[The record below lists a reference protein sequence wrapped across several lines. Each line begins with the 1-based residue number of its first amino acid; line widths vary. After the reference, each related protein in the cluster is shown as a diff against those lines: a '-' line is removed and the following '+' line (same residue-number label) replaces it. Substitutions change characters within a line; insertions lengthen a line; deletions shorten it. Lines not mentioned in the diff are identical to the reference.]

1 MKHLIALLAIV
12 ILSACQSSTPTVQ
25 TGPEAEVTFDG
36 LHKVDASRMRN
47 AWVKPDLNL
56 AGYNKIKLVDAGI
69 EYRAVRPVSR
79 ATSSGR
85 SEFPLT
91 EQQKAR
97 LEEIVVEVYLEE
109 LGKSKNFTLTDEEG
123 PDVLTLTGALL
134 DVVSRVPPERTGRS
148 NYYISSVGSATLV
161 IELRD
166 SQSNEILAR
175 AVDGQAFQAAYAQK
189 STRAQNT
196 QEVKRG
202 LRKWGKRLT
211 EVLDQLHGGI

>member
-1 MKHLIALLAIV
+1 MKHLTALLAVV
-12 ILSACQSSTPTVQ
+12 ILSACQGTPTVQ
-25 TGPEAEVTFDG
+25 TGPEAEVSFDG

-109 LGKSKNFTLTDEEG
+109 LAKSKNFTLTDEDGETNIG
-123 PDVLTLTGALL
+123 LAKRLSAKVRGKRSEVRGKDL
-134 DVVSRVPPERTGRS
+134 SEERT
-148 NYYISSVGSATLV
+148 
-161 IELRD
+161 
-166 SQSNEILAR
+166 
-175 AVDGQAFQAAYAQK
+175 
-189 STRAQNT
+189 
-196 QEVKRG
+196 
-202 LRKWGKRLT
+202 
-211 EVLDQLHGGI
+211 

>member
-1 MKHLIALLAIV
+1 MKHLIMLLAVV
-12 ILSACQSSTPTVQ
+12 ILSACQSTPTVQ

-36 LHKVDASRMRN
+36 LHKVDASKMRN

-109 LGKSKNFTLTDEEG
+109 LAKSKNFTLTDEDG

-148 NYYISSVGSATLV
+148 DYYISSVGSATLV

-166 SQSNEILAR
+166 SQSSEILAR
-175 AVDGQAFQAAYAQK
+175 AIDGQAFQSAYTQK
-189 STRAQNT
+189 SSRAHTT

-211 EVLDQLHGGI
+211 EVLDQLHGGL